1 MHVWHWRFQVH
12 HVQSW
17 TPGILTT
24 QVGDPATCKT
34 HLTPKTK
41 LTWADEESWL
51 SLDNVY
57 RVSCKWVVVIE
68 WLLISWLVICGIL
81 DFNARNGGD
90 NTDLRSCKTF
100 TVSSVANSDIQD
112 STGVLFLQI
121 RSFLVILHKSESAH
135 NFSVKCFLLLN
146 QSSSRRSTTNPSL
159 RKAGCFV

>member
-17 TPGILTT
+17 IPGILTT

-51 SLDNVY
+51 SLDSVY

-81 DFNARNGGD
+81 DFNAMGVIIQTYVPARPSRFPPSPIVIYRIPQGSGFFRYALSWLYYTNVKV
-90 NTDLRSCKTF
+90 LIIS
-100 TVSSVANSDIQD
+100 VSSVFRYSI
-112 STGVLFLQI
+112 
-121 RSFLVILHKSESAH
+121 
-135 NFSVKCFLLLN
+135 N
-146 QSSSRRSTTNPSL
+146 QAPGDQRWTQ
-159 RKAGCFV
+159 V